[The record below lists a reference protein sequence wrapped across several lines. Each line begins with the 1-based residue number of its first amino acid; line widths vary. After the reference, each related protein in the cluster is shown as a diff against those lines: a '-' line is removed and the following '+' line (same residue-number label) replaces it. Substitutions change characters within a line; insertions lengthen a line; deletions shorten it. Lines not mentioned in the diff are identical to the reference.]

1 MAIIRARLSAPT
13 RLDFFRDS
21 TVQYKIALI
30 FTENVSLKGWQES
43 GTLNRDCQLYE
54 ELCALGHEITFVTY
68 GPAGDEEYLPRG
80 SRIQVLTRPG
90 GLGRKSYARQ
100 LAAIH
105 GQALAGVDL
114 IKSHQLRGARHA
126 VRLARRLRKPL
137 IARGGYLISV
147 FARKQHATRSRRW
160 SAWLDEF
167 LSCRLADAICVPGA
181 DDRDY
186 LVRRYWANSERIHE
200 FPNSIDTRRFRPMP
214 EIVRS
219 PRRICFVGR
228 LAPQKRPEALIG
240 IAERLGDVELFII
253 GRGPQ
258 EVALKAEAEA
268 RGLHA
273 IFAGRV
279 PNDEIPAL
287 LNSASVFVM
296 PTTHEGSPKA
306 IYEAMACGLP
316 IVSTDVVGVAPAITH
331 GEEGFKF
338 APDDIGGMAEA
349 VRRLIEDPALAR
361 NMGEKARKRA
371 CERYSI
377 EGAVERELKLYR
389 EVLGR

>member
-1 MAIIRARLSAPT
+1 MP
-13 RLDFFRDS
+13 
-21 TVQYKIALI
+21 YKVALI
-30 FTENVSLKGWQES
+30 FTENVSLKGWHES
-43 GTLNRDCQLYE
+43 GTLYRDCQLYE
-54 ELCALGHEITFVTY
+54 ELCSLGHEVTFVTY
-68 GPAGDEEYLPRG
+68 GPAGDEEYLPPD
-80 SRIQVLTRPG
+80 SRIRVLTRPG

-100 LAAIH
+100 LSAIH
-105 GQALAGVDL
+105 GPALAGVDL
-114 IKSHQLRGARHA
+114 VKCHQLRGARHA
-126 VRLARRLRKPL
+126 IRLARRLRKPF

-160 SAWLDEF
+160 NAWLDEF
-167 LSCRLADAICVPGA
+167 LSCRLAAAVCVPGA
-181 DDRDY
+181 EDRDY
-186 LVRRYWANSERIHE
+186 LVRRYRAAPGRVHE

-214 EIVRS
+214 EIARS

-228 LAPQKRPEALIG
+228 LAPQKRPESLID
-240 IAERLGDVELFII
+240 IAERVGDAELFII

-258 EVALKAEAEA
+258 ETALKADAEA
-268 RGLHA
+268 RGVRA

-306 IYEAMACGLP
+306 IFEAMACGLP
-316 IVSTDVVGVAPAITH
+316 IVSTEVVGVSPAITQ

-338 APDDIGGMAEA
+338 SPDDIGGMAGA

-361 NMGEKARKRA
+361 TMGEKARKRA

-377 EGAVERELKLYR
+377 EGAVERELALYR
-389 EVLGR
+389 DVLGR